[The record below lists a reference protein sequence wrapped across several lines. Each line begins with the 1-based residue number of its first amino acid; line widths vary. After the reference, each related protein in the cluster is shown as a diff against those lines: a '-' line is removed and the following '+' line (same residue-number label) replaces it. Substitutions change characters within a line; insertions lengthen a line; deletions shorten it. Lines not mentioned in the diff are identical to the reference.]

1 MAEAATGT
9 ILILGGNG
17 TVGRHVVRELVRRRA
32 PARALV
38 RSRAR
43 ATAIEGTGLP
53 MVVGDLADPASLD
66 AALDGVERVFLLS
79 SPSRRTAE
87 LHGNLVDAARRA
99 GVRHVVRVSAL
110 GADADSPSE
119 LLRGHGEAER
129 YLEGSGVAYTHLRP
143 AWFMQNLLGY
153 APWIAAHGELAV
165 PIGRGTLAMVDAR
178 DVARVAAVALVE
190 PGHEGRAY
198 RLTGPEALG
207 FARVAEVMTEVLG
220 RPVQHRDV
228 DPGEARRQMVA
239 GGTPEWLAD
248 GVLGLF
254 RHAPADPPAEVAGDV
269 EAVTGRPA
277 TPLAVFVRD
286 HAAELGGDESATG
299 SE

>member
-1 MAEAATGT
+1 MTAAAGGS
-9 ILILGGNG
+9 ILIVGGNG
-17 TVGRHVVRELVRRRA
+17 TVGRHLVRELVRRRA

-66 AALDGVERVFLLS
+66 AALAGIERVFLLS
-79 SPSRRTAE
+79 SPSQRTAE

-110 GADADSPSE
+110 GAKAGSSSE
-119 LLRGHGEAER
+119 LLRGHGEAEA
-129 YLEGSGVAYTHLRP
+129 YLEGSGLAWTHLRP

-165 PIGRGTLAMVDAR
+165 PIGRGTLAMIDAR
-178 DVARVAAVALVE
+178 DVARVAAVALTV
-190 PGHEGRAY
+190 PGHEGRTW

-220 RPVQHRDV
+220 RPVRHRDV
-228 DPGEARRQMVA
+228 PPEEARRQMIA
-239 GGTPEWLAD
+239 GGTPEWLAEAL
-248 GVLGLF
+248 LGLY
-254 RHAPADPPAEVAGDV
+254 RHAPSEPPAEVSGDV

-277 TPLAVFVRD
+277 TPLAEFVRD

>member
-1 MAEAATGT
+1 MTGDSQGM
-9 ILILGGNG
+9 ILLVGGNG
-17 TVGRHVVRELVRRRA
+17 TVGRHVVAELVERGA

-43 ATAIEGTGLP
+43 ATAVEGTGLP
-53 MVVGDLADPASLD
+53 MAVGDLADPASLD
-66 AALDGVERVFLLS
+66 AALDGVDRVFLSS
-79 SPSRRTAE
+79 SPSRRVAE

-110 GADADSPSE
+110 GASPRSPNE
-119 LLRGHGEAER
+119 LLRGHADAEAH
-129 YLEGSGVAYTHLRP
+129 LEASGVGFTHLRP

-165 PIGRGTLAMVDAR
+165 PIGRGTLAMIDTR
-178 DVARVAAVALVE
+178 DVARVAAAALTAN
-190 PGHEGRAY
+190 GHEGRTY
-198 RLTGPEALG
+198 RLTGPEALS
-207 FARVAEVMTEVLG
+207 FERVAAVLSEVLG
-220 RPVQHRDV
+220 RPIRHRDL
-228 DPGEARRQMVA
+228 PPEEARRGMVA
-239 GGTPEWLAD
+239 GGMPEWLAD

-254 RHAPADPPAEVAGDV
+254 RYAPIDPPAEVTGDV
-269 EAVTGRPA
+269 EAVTGVPA
-277 TPLAVFVRD
+277 TPLAAFVRD